1 MDSPRIV
8 FAPGAQRQIAQAA
21 RYIKDE
27 LGLPKAAKNLLD
39 AIEDKASVLTAF
51 PNAYPVDEKASYL
64 SGREIRTISM
74 KAHRLLYRFD
84 AEKNEVHILSLRF
97 GGENPNSLLASDLK
111 D

>member
-1 MDSPRIV
+1 MDSPKII
-8 FAPGAQRQIAQAA
+8 FAPRAKLQIAKTA

-39 AIEDKASVLTAF
+39 AIEDKASILTVF

-84 AEKNEVHILSLRF
+84 AKRNEAHILSLRF
-97 GGENPNSLLASDLK
+97 GSENPDSLLESDLK